1 MQTTKELQFKTVGQ
15 AEQAVRAPAK
25 AASRLAYIDMV
36 RVVLAILVIMVH
48 AAVTYGSLGDW
59 TYEDPVQD
67 EFSAIM
73 LSFFVI
79 ICQSFFMGLFIFFSG
94 YFTPGSYD
102 RKGLLPFWKDRLLR
116 LGLPMALYT
125 LVLCKFPNYI
135 NEVANNGM
143 QLSFGQY
150 FVRHFWLELDEGP
163 TWFLF
168 ALLIFSA
175 GYTLWRLAT
184 RKATGLGAHLNRLPA
199 PTTRSLLIAA
209 LVMALFTFLVSLVWP
224 IGEMYDVFGIF
235 SLQLQFFPTYILLF
249 IAGTLAYRSQWLE
262 QLPGKS
268 IRFWSWLSLVLAIL
282 LPVLLMLGGAADDQ
296 LNAFMTGMNWR
307 HVVLSLWL
315 GLACI
320 SFSMTV
326 TLWARDHARSDSRL
340 IAFAGPHTFTVYLIH
355 PLVLVPV
362 TLGLSYLVLPGLVKF
377 GIASII
383 TVGLCFLLAYV
394 LRRIPGLK
402 AIL

>member
-1 MQTTKELQFKTVGQ
+1 MQTTKEMQFKTVGQ
-15 AEQAVRAPAK
+15 AEKAVRAPAK
-25 AASRLAYIDMV
+25 AASRLAYIDTL
-36 RVVLAILVIMVH
+36 RLVLAILVIMVH
-48 AAVTYGSLGDW
+48 AAVTYGSLGEW

-102 RKGLLPFWKDRLLR
+102 RKGLVSFWKDRLLR

-125 LVLCKFPNYI
+125 LVLCKVPNYI
-135 NEVANNGM
+135 NEVANHGM

-150 FVRHFWLELDEGP
+150 FVRYFWLELDEGP

-168 ALLIFSA
+168 ALLGFSA
-175 GYTLWRLAT
+175 VYTFWRLAT
-184 RKATGLGAHLNRLPA
+184 RNASALGARLNRLPA
-199 PTTRSLLIAA
+199 PTALSLLIVG
-209 LVMALFTFLVSLVWP
+209 LVMAVFTFLVSLVWP

-249 IAGTLAYRSQWLE
+249 IAGTLAYRSQWME

-268 IRFWSWLSLVLAIL
+268 IRFWAWFSLALVIS
-282 LPVLLMLGGAADDQ
+282 LPALLMWGGAADDQ
-296 LNAFMTGMNWR
+296 LNAFMTGLNWR
-307 HVVLSLWL
+307 HMVLSLWL

-320 SFSMTV
+320 SFSMTL
-326 TLWARDHARSDSRL
+326 TLWARDRLHSDTRL
-340 IAFAGPHTFTVYLIH
+340 IAFAGPHTFAVYLIH

-362 TLGLSYLVLPGLVKF
+362 TLGLSSLVLPGLVKF

-383 TVGLCFLLAYV
+383 TVALCFLVAYV